1 MPITISQQA
10 FWELFSETEEIQN
23 QCADEFE
30 TICPYPQE
38 LGQGNLRYIHLREG
52 LELTIADYQLHDYLI
67 LKSPERQ
74 HDVEFTFYLS
84 GGHKNQSSSALAGQ
98 YAICGSGVA
107 PKESYEWLASQRTLS
122 INLHIEPEFFCSC
135 LDLRTEQ
142 KSAQLA
148 HLVEKPE
155 NKYYVRSGNTTS
167 VMTMA
172 LQQILQCSY
181 QGVTKRIYLE
191 SKALELMA
199 LLISEE
205 LALGQS
211 QINAYH
217 LKPDDIERI
226 HCAKDILL
234 QNIDNPPSL
243 IELARM
249 VGLNDCTLKR
259 GFRQVFNTTAF
270 GYLHHQRLEKA
281 GQLLAIGEMSIGEV
295 ARAVGFADRSYFAA
309 AFRKQYGVNPSVY
322 LRTHQQPMKN
332 SA

>member
-1 MPITISQQA
+1 MSITISQPA
-10 FWELFSETEEIQN
+10 FWELFSEIEEIQN
-23 QCADEFE
+23 QCADKFE
-30 TICPYPQE
+30 MFCQYPQA
-38 LGQGNLRYIHLREG
+38 LGEGNLRYIHLREG
-52 LELTIADYQLHDYLI
+52 LDLTIADYQLHDCLI
-67 LKSPERQ
+67 LKSPERR
-74 HDVEFTFYLS
+74 HGIEFTFYLS
-84 GGHKNQSSSALAGQ
+84 GGHKNQFNSAFAGQ
-98 YAICGSGVA
+98 YAICSSGIA
-107 PKESYEWLASQRTLS
+107 PKECYEWLANQRTLA

-135 LDLRTEQ
+135 LDLKSEQ
-142 KSAQLA
+142 KSAQIA
-148 HLVEKPE
+148 HLLGTPEK
-155 NKYYVRSGNTTS
+155 KYYVRSGKTTS

-172 LQQILQCSY
+172 LQQILQCPY

-199 LLISEE
+199 LLIADE
-205 LALGQS
+205 LALGES
-211 QINAYH
+211 KKGAYY
-217 LKPDDIERI
+217 LKSDDIDRI
-226 HCAKDILL
+226 HYAKDILL

-243 IELARM
+243 IELAHQ

-259 GFRQVFNTTAF
+259 GFRQVFGTTAF

-322 LRTHQQPMKN
+322 LRTHQKPMRN

>member
-1 MPITISQQA
+1 MSITISQPD

-23 QCADEFE
+23 QCADKFE
-30 TICPYPQE
+30 TICPYPQA

-52 LELTIADYQLHDYLI
+52 LELTIADYQLHDDLI

-74 HDVEFTFYLS
+74 HSLEFTFYLS

-107 PKESYEWLASQRTLS
+107 PKESYEWLASQRTLA

-135 LDLRTEQ
+135 LDLHTEQ
-142 KSAQLA
+142 RTVQLT
-148 HLVEKPE
+148 HLLGTPE
-155 NKYYVRSGNTTS
+155 QKFYVRSGNTTS

-172 LQQILQCSY
+172 LQQILQCPY

-211 QINAYH
+211 QKDVCH

-234 QNIDNPPSL
+234 ENINNPPSL

-249 VGLNDCTLKR
+249 VGLNDCTFKR
-259 GFRQVFNTTAF
+259 GFRQVFGTTAF
-270 GYLHHQRLEKA
+270 GYLHDHRLEKA
-281 GQLLAIGEMSIGEV
+281 GQLLAAGEMSIKEV
-295 ARAVGFADRSYFAA
+295 ARVVGFTDRSYFAA
-309 AFRKQYGVNPSVY
+309 AFRKQYGVNPSLY
-322 LRTHQQPMKN
+322 LRSHQKQMRN